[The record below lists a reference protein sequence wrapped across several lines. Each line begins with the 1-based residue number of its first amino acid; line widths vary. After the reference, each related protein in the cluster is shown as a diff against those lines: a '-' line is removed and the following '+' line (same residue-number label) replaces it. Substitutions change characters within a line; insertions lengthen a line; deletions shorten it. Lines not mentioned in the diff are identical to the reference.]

1 MVGVCG
7 FALAQGRFQRES
19 EDFPA
24 GNQATRRIIDVGGC
38 KETGEVSKLS
48 LMKVGPL
55 GRSLA
60 ALIVTRVQV
69 KFENQAQPETVLE
82 GDSAFYYDFFRLN
95 KPCVDQIIIDGKS
108 THSLREFRI
117 RAELE

>member
-1 MVGVCG
+1 ALLKSSRGRYNIVVIRTLLSLAMVGVCG

-82 GDSAFYYDFFRLN
+82 GD
-95 KPCVDQIIIDGKS
+95 
-108 THSLREFRI
+108 
-117 RAELE
+117 